1 MVECMVKHTLSQAR
15 GQHMLHAKGMCEN
28 LTRSLSLS
36 SRRIAQLPFLEIQ
49 EFEITAFKR
58 YTTFSGIIRL

>member
-1 MVECMVKHTLSQAR
+1 MY
-15 GQHMLHAKGMCEN
+15 GQTYIITSTWTAYADMLHAMGMCEK

-36 SRRIAQLPFLEIQ
+36 SRRTAQLPFLEIQ